1 MDSPENAPILTID
14 GPSGSGKGTIS
25 QILAAR
31 LGWNYL
37 DSGALYR
44 IIGLAAVKKGVDL
57 DDASN
62 LARLA
67 GSVDIRFELEPD
79 GRPARAWLNGDN
91 VSDILRTEETGKLAS
106 RVAVHVPLRAALLE
120 KQRDFCRAP
129 GLVADGRDMGT
140 TVFPAALLKVFLTA
154 SPEVRADRRHKQ
166 LKEKGLDVTLPRLLG
181 EIRERD
187 ARDAERQASPLKPA
201 ADAEILDTSSMT
213 ITEVTN
219 TIFRRLQQR
228 LGR

>member
-1 MDSPENAPILTID
+1 MDNPKNAPILTID

-25 QILAAR
+25 QLLAAR

-44 IIGLAAVKKGVDL
+44 VIGLAAVKNGVDL

-62 LARLA
+62 LVRLA
-67 GSVDIRFELEPD
+67 RSVDIRFELEPD

-91 VSDILRTEETGKLAS
+91 VSDILRTEETGRLAS
-106 RVAVHVPLRAALLE
+106 RVAVHAPLREALLE
-120 KQRDFCRAP
+120 KQRDFCRVP

-140 TVFPAALLKVFLTA
+140 TVFPTAFLKVFLTA

-187 ARDAERQASPLKPA
+187 ARDVERQASPLKPA

-213 ITEVTN
+213 ITEVAD
-219 TIFRRLQQR
+219 TIFGRLQQR